1 MRTRKLV
8 RDWLGVALSQYLARA
23 MLLVRGLVSASALG
37 PAGYGGWNALNLI
50 LDYGTYASLGAL
62 QGLDLRLPAAS
73 LEADPS
79 RAQRLVRGTWSV
91 MWIGWLAFAVILGA
105 SLVFSPHA
113 FAGDLGPWAPMSMLL
128 LALLQ
133 LAIQLYVSVLKAR
146 GRFGPASA
154 AQAAQFVVGAGI
166 GVLLV
171 GRFGVYGLIGG
182 WFVGTLV
189 ALVWLKLAARGVPV
203 VPGRMPDG
211 LALARAGLPVF
222 GFFTAS
228 LVLRSVDRLALIRF
242 GDRAELGFY
251 SLGLLA
257 VGLVLYLP
265 EAAATVL
272 FPRIA
277 AAADGALDLGRAR
290 MELARG
296 HRALAVTLPLVVGVA
311 MLWAEP
317 VTAWLLPAFGP
328 GVPALRM
335 LALGAML
342 FAAGTLPGYFLLGTG
357 HAPRLIVAGAF
368 AAAVTAAL
376 VFGTAA
382 RAPHA
387 AAVAAAAA
395 IGYGLFASLM
405 VALAA
410 RELFATLAER
420 WWFAAA
426 SFAPAL
432 WAGGLALALGALGPP
447 LSLAATLARTLG
459 LALAYLPVLWAFGRG
474 VGLVRFAREW
484 LAPRPSPA

>member
-1 MRTRKLV
+1 MSSRKLV
-8 RDWLGVALSQYLARA
+8 RDWMGVAAGQYLARA
-23 MLLVRGLVSASALG
+23 MLLVRGLVSASTLG
-37 PAGYGGWNALNLI
+37 PAGFGGWNALNLI
-50 LDYGTYASLGAL
+50 LDYGTYASLGSL

-73 LEADPS
+73 LETDPARS
-79 RAQRLVRGTWSV
+79 QRLLRGTWSV
-91 MWIGWLAFAVILGA
+91 VWVGWLAFATILGLTLLFA
-105 SLVFSPHA
+105 PRALVGELS
-113 FAGDLGPWAPMSMLL
+113 PWAPMLMLL
-128 LALLQ
+128 LALIQ

-154 AQAAQFVVGAGI
+154 AQAAQVVIGAGL
-166 GVLLV
+166 GVLAV

-182 WFVGTLV
+182 WLVGSFV
-189 ALVWLKLAARGVPV
+189 ALLWLRWAATDVPIA
-203 VPGRMPDG
+203 PGRVTEG

-222 GFFTAS
+222 GFFTTS
-228 LVLRSVDRLALIRF
+228 LVLRSVDRMALLRY
-242 GDRAELGFY
+242 GDRAELGYY

-296 HRALAVTLPLVVGVA
+296 HRALAVTMPLLVGVA
-311 MLWAEP
+311 MLWAAP
-317 VTAWLLPAFGP
+317 VTAWLLPAFAA

-335 LALGAML
+335 LAIGAML
-342 FAAGTLPGYFLLGTG
+342 FAAGTLPSYFLLGTG

-368 AAAVTAAL
+368 AAAVTAVL
-376 VFGTAA
+376 VFATAA
-382 RAPHA
+382 RVPHA

-405 VALAA
+405 VSLAA
-410 RELFATLAER
+410 RRLFATTAER

-432 WAGGLALALGALGPP
+432 WAGGLALVLGMLGPP
-447 LSLAATLARTLG
+447 LSWAATLARTLALG
-459 LALAYLPVLWAFGRG
+459 LGYLPVLWAFGRG

-484 LAPRPSPA
+484 LQARPSPA